1 MRHALVLY
9 HSLYGNTKSVA
20 EHLARGL
27 EEAGLMVACLSIDDV
42 DLAAIPDY
50 SLVAIGSPTHMIRPS
65 KDMREFLKRLSFL
78 DLSGL
83 AGFSFDTRTE
93 SRMNRRGFSFLENSA
108 ARVIEGTMKRLKMT
122 IIRPR
127 ASALVQG
134 TEGPLAS
141 EESENFRMIGREIGA
156 LLAV

>member
-1 MRHALVLY
+1 MKHALVLY

-20 EHLARGL
+20 EHLAIGL
-27 EEAGLMVACLSIDDV
+27 EEAGFIVDCLGIDEV
-42 DLAAIPDY
+42 DITKIPDY

-65 KDMREFLKRLSFL
+65 KEMKEFLKRLRSL

-83 AGFSFDTRTE
+83 TGFSFDTRTE
-93 SRMNRRGFSFLENSA
+93 SRMNRRGLSLLENSA
-108 ARVIEGTMKRLKMT
+108 ARTIEGVMKRMKMR

-141 EESENFRMIGREIGA
+141 GAGENFRIIGRELGA